1 MRQFMK
7 ETMIWILSEDFL
19 CKKKF
24 SHKNMLAYS
33 EKKKNS
39 IHNQKALV
47 IHYEKTQGF
56 FSFRLF
62 PKKT

>member
-1 MRQFMK
+1 
-7 ETMIWILSEDFL
+7 
-19 CKKKF
+19 
-24 SHKNMLAYS
+24 MLAYF
-33 EKKKNS
+33 EKKNF

-62 PKKT
+62 PKDLTSGSDKSSLKNKF

>member
-7 ETMIWILSEDFL
+7 ETMIWILPEDFL

-24 SHKNMLAYS
+24 SHKNILAYF

-39 IHNQKALV
+39 IHNQEALV

-56 FSFRLF
+56 FFLYTF